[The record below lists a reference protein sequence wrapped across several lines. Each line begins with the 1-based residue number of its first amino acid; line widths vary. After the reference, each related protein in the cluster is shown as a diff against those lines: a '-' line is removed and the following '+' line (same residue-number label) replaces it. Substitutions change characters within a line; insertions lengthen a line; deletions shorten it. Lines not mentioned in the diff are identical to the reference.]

1 MGLHFFIDE
10 YILCSLV
17 FNLRISREF
26 LLSNQLS
33 TFYIFLNI
41 CLHLRIH
48 LKIERLLRVPCTAR
62 RSNHLILKEISPEQ

>member
-1 MGLHFFIDE
+1 MGLHFSIDE

-26 LLSNQLS
+26 LLSNQLG

-41 CLHLRIH
+41 CLYLHIH
-48 LKIERLLRVPCTAR
+48 LKIERLLESLGLQGDQTIH
-62 RSNHLILKEISPEQ
+62 SKGNQS

>member
-1 MGLHFFIDE
+1 MGLHFSIDE

-26 LLSNQLS
+26 LLSNQLG

-41 CLHLRIH
+41 CLYLHIH
-48 LKIERLLRVPCTAR
+48 LKIERLLRVPWTAR
-62 RSNHLILKEISPEQ
+62 RSNHSNLKEISPE